1 MRARCAMAMVV
12 IRVLFSFR
20 YIYIYIFSSLMFFF
34 KLRRRYLEPISPV
47 VLLLLKDYS
56 QALISRVD
64 CEISKSELK
73 I

>member
-20 YIYIYIFSSLMFFF
+20 YIYIFFLLLKCFFF
-34 KLRRRYLEPISPV
+34 KLRRWYLEPISPV

-64 CEISKSELK
+64 CEISKLELK